1 METFRTEF
9 LEDIAKQAEVKA
21 ELEQSIIS
29 FSLQEEHRA
38 EVLDRVRVC
47 AMENIETVGRSLLYE
62 RFFDL
67 ALPIF
72 QT

>member
-9 LEDIAKQAEVKA
+9 LEDIAKRVEVKA

-47 AMENIETVGRSLLYE
+47 AMKNIETVGRSLLYE
-62 RFFDL
+62 RFFDP